1 MWVDIQDIQKANWV
15 DVMKADR
22 ELPGSKESQD
32 EQIFRLKMVQGV
44 SDIDIWSIYACPK
57 K

>member
-15 DVMKADR
+15 DVMKADG

-32 EQIFRLKMVQGV
+32 EQIFRLKMVRGV
-44 SDIDIWSIYACPK
+44 SVIDIWSIYACPK